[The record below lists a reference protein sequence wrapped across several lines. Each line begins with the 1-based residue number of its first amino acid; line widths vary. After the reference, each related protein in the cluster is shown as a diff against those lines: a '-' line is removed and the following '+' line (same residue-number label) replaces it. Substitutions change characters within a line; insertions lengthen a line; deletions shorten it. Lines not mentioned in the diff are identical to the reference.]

1 MTIEL
6 AYLVIDAHDPA
17 AVGAVLTDV
26 VGLMP
31 GEPAAGCATWRNDA
45 KVHRVLVREGASND
59 VAAAG
64 YELPGPAELAA
75 TLDRL
80 RRARGDRARGH
91 RRRMRRAPRRCAV
104 ARRVAVGRRARAR
117 HRARHHAACRSRRP

>member
-6 AYLVIDAHDPA
+6 AYLVIDAHDPT

-59 VAAAG
+59 VGAAG
-64 YELPGPAELAA
+64 YELPGPAELAD

-80 RRARGDRARGH
+80 RAIGAT
-91 RRRMRRAPRRCAV
+91 
-104 ARRVAVGRRARAR
+104 
-117 HRARHHAACRSRRP
+117 